1 MTWRLPLAKEPKEG
15 VRVIDSKQM
24 VCAERKRL
32 AEAYRESVDR
42 FREAVSALDD
52 QRGSVF
58 ESFYRYSER
67 LREAAELDRIAL
79 EEHRRKHRC

>member
-1 MTWRLPLAKEPKEG
+1 MTWGLPLAKGADEG
-15 VRVIDSKQM
+15 VRVIDSRQM

-52 QRGSVF
+52 QKGSVF
-58 ESFYRYSER
+58 ESFYRYSEP
-67 LREAAELDRIAL
+67 LRETAELDRIAL
-79 EEHRRKHRC
+79 EEHRHKHRL